1 MASNLKRSKRTVG
14 QRLIDLQTKVS
25 GLQKRVGPVELG
37 TNAVS
42 TASLQPGAIGG
53 WVVDVT
59 SIYTGVKT
67 ATGSFAPAGSIT
79 IGSDGHIT
87 ASKFRIDA
95 NGNAFFTGAISGGT
109 IDIGDFDTSSFH
121 VDAVGQMWLGGA
133 NYTDAPFR
141 VSADGILRSRVVFSS
156 GSTFTTTISSGSYRS
171 EFYDSPNNAYALYTI
186 GSTQQ
191 ASTAFWVNTNSTLD
205 ADIREKVVYQTNG
218 IFLDG
223 RSAIGGTYSNVGAFY
238 TSRGTGY
245 VNSVL
250 SVLTKNNSGTTLQSV
265 GIYDG
270 NVVATATISGA
281 AKFFKI
287 NHPLYPDKKLVHAS
301 IEGPTLDVFYRGIS
315 ELVNGEVEIE
325 LPEYFEALTRQ
336 ENRTVLLTAEVD
348 NSDAQVAQLA
358 YSAVRNGKIK
368 VFEVNE
374 SRNPF
379 QKFSWVVMAIRSDTD
394 FDVVVD
400 NDTAQSGA
408 MQAREINTQ

>member
-1 MASNLKRSKRTVG
+1 LASNLKRSKRTVG

-67 ATGSFAPAGSIT
+67 ATGSFAPTGSIT

-95 NGNAFFTGAISGGT
+95 NGDAFFTGAISGGT
-109 IDIGDFDTSSFH
+109 IDISNFDTSSFH
-121 VDAVGQMWLGGA
+121 VDAIGQMWLGGA

-141 VSADGILRSRVVFSS
+141 VSADGILRSRVALGA
-156 GSTFTTTISSGSYRS
+156 GSTFTTTISSATYRS
-171 EFYDSPNNAYALYTI
+171 EYYEAPSNAYAVYTI
-186 GSTQQ
+186 GPTQQ
-191 ASTAFWVNTNSTLD
+191 TSTGFWVNTNSTLD

-223 RSAIGGTYSNVGAFY
+223 RSAIGGTYSNVGYF
-238 TSRGTGY
+238 TTGRGAGY
-245 VNSVL
+245 VETVL
-250 SVLTKNNSGTTLQSV
+250 SVMTKNNAGGIINSV
-265 GIYDG
+265 GIYGG

-281 AKFFKI
+281 VKAFKI
-287 NHPLYPDKKLVHAS
+287 DHPLYPDKKLVHAS

-325 LPEYFEALTRQ
+325 LPEYFEALTTQ
-336 ENRTVLLTAEVD
+336 EGRTVLLTAETD
-348 NSDAQVAQLA
+348 SGSTQVAHLA
-358 YSAVRNGKIK
+358 YSSIYDGKFK
-368 VFEVNE
+368 VFEVNG
-374 SRNPF
+374 SQNSS
-379 QKFSWVVMAIRSDTD
+379 QKFSWVVMAIRSDTS

-400 NDTAQSGA
+400 NDTDPSRSMPAYE
-408 MQAREINTQ
+408 RNV

>member
-1 MASNLKRSKRTVG
+1 LASNLKRSKRTVG

-67 ATGSFAPAGSIT
+67 ATGSFAPTGSIT

-109 IDIGDFDTSSFH
+109 IDISDFDTSSFH
-121 VDAVGQMWLGGA
+121 VDAVGQMWLGGVT
-133 NYTDAPFR
+133 YDDAPFR
-141 VSADGILRSRVVFSS
+141 VSSAGVLRSRVVFGS

-223 RSAIGGTYSNVGAFY
+223 RSAIGGTYSNVGYF
-238 TSRGTGY
+238 TTGRGAGY
-245 VNSVL
+245 VETVL
-250 SVLTKNNSGTTLQSV
+250 SVMTKNNAGGIINSV
-265 GIYDG
+265 GIYGG
-270 NVVATATISGA
+270 NVIATATISSA
-281 AKFFKI
+281 VKFFKI
-287 NHPLYPDKKLVHAS
+287 DHPLYPDKKLVHAS

-325 LPEYFEALTRQ
+325 LPEYFEALTTQ
-336 ENRTVLLTAEVD
+336 EGRTVLLTAETD
-348 NSDAQVAQLA
+348 SGSTQVAHLA
-358 YSAVRNGKIK
+358 YSSIYDGKFK
-368 VFEVNE
+368 VFEVNG
-374 SRNPF
+374 SQNSS
-379 QKFSWVVMAIRSDTD
+379 QKFSWVVMAIRSDTS

-400 NDTAQSGA
+400 NDTDPSRSMPAYE
-408 MQAREINTQ
+408 RNV